1 MQRNS
6 ILANRLREVLLDGLW
21 IANTN
26 YKSQITVIPWQQAIQ
41 KVGDLN
47 SIAALTFHINYYLD
61 GLLRAFDI
69 GILDIRDKFS
79 FDMPEIN
86 SEDDWIKLMNEFLM
100 NAEQF
105 VKKIEFMDESLMDAP
120 FIDEKYGTYEKNI
133 NGVVEHCYYHLGQV
147 VIIGK
152 MIQNG
157 QSVVSSQW
165 SVVSNQ

>member
-26 YKSQITVIPWQQAIQ
+26 YKSQITAISWQQAIQ

-61 GLLRAFDI
+61 GLLRALES
-69 GILDIRDKFS
+69 GVLDIHDKFS
-79 FDMPEIN
+79 FDMPPIN
-86 SEDDWIKLMNEFLM
+86 SEDDWLKLRNEFIK
-100 NAEQF
+100 NAELF
-105 VKKIEFMDESLMDAP
+105 VNKVKDMDESMTDAP
-120 FIDEKYGTYEKNI
+120 FIDERYGTYEKNI

-147 VIIGK
+147 VIIRK
-152 MIQNG
+152 MLGHQ
-157 QSVVSSQW
+157 
-165 SVVSNQ
+165 